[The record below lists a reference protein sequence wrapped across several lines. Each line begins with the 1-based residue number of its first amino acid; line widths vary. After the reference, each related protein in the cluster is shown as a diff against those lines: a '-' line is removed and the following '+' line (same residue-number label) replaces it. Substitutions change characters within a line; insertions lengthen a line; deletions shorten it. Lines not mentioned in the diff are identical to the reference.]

1 MKRMSALLL
10 SLLMIL
16 SLAACTSD
24 TEEASG
30 GSTEVTEGTE
40 TETNEPTTEVKTGAL
55 KIGLSTNALSNIHGQ
70 AIYETT
76 IKNGEARGH
85 EVIATNANG
94 GAAQQATDIENLIEQ
109 GCDVIIIQN
118 GEADA
123 LINVVARA
131 KEQGIYVISYESGWI
146 EGCDTMFGVNDFA
159 CGSDLYM
166 KIAAEMGFE
175 GEIITLHHND
185 HPVPRSHYLVMEAM
199 LKEYTNIV
207 SVNDGYTGYP
217 GTTELA
223 YEIVESALIANPNVK
238 AIWASFDL
246 EAIGAMQACRAMGRD
261 DIIIIGYDGE
271 ADVLK
276 NIEEGG
282 QIIATCIT
290 GYKDACENV
299 IEVAEKLA
307 AGEDVNAHYDIEYI
321 IIDGTNIDEYADYY
335 AEYEDSTVAE

>member
-1 MKRMSALLL
+1 MKKGFALLL
-10 SLLMIL
+10 SLALCF
-16 SLAACTSD
+16 SLAACGSD
-24 TEEASG
+24 ADTQQGTPPDAAQEDT
-30 GSTEVTEGTE
+30 GSTTPAQPAES
-40 TETNEPTTEVKTGAL
+40 KTGSL

-76 IKNGEARGH
+76 IANGEARGH

-131 KEQGIYVISYESGWI
+131 KERGIYVISYESGWI
-146 EGCDTMFGVNDFA
+146 EGCDTMFSVNDFA
-159 CGSDLYM
+159 CGADMYM

-175 GEIITLHHND
+175 GKIITLHHND
-185 HPVPRSHYLVMEAM
+185 HPVPRSHYLVIEAM

-223 YEIVESALIANPNVK
+223 YEIVESALMANPDVK
-238 AIWASFDL
+238 AIWATFDL
-246 EAIGAMQACRAMGRD
+246 EAIGAMQACQAMGRD
-261 DIIIIGYDGE
+261 DIVIIGYDGE

-276 NIEEGG
+276 TIEEGG
-282 QIIATCIT
+282 QIIGTVIT
-290 GYKDACENV
+290 GYKEACENV
-299 IEVAEKLA
+299 ITVAEKLA
-307 AGEDVNAHYDIEYI
+307 AGEEINAHYDIEYI
-321 IIDGTNIDEYADYY
+321 LIDSTNIDEYKDYY
-335 AEYEDSTVAE
+335 AEYE

>member
-1 MKRMSALLL
+1 MKKFFALLL
-10 SLLMIL
+10 ALTLACSLM
-16 SLAACTSD
+16 ACSSD
-24 TEEASG
+24 TPAPTQQDTSPSSDQGDADTQTPSPSASPKS
-30 GSTEVTEGTE
+30 GSLT
-40 TETNEPTTEVKTGAL
+40 
-55 KIGLSTNALSNIHGQ
+55 IGLSTNALSNIHGQ

-76 IKNGEARGH
+76 IANGEARGH
-85 EVIATNANG
+85 KVIATNANG
-94 GAAQQATDIENLIEQ
+94 GASQQATDIENLIEQ

-131 KEQGIYVISYESGWI
+131 KERGIYVISYESGWI
-146 EGCDTMFGVNDFA
+146 DGCDSMFGVNDFA

-185 HPVPRSHYLVMEAM
+185 HPVPRSHYLVIEAM

-217 GTTELA
+217 ATTELA
-223 YEIVESALIANPNVK
+223 YKIVESALTANPNVK
-238 AIWASFDL
+238 AIWATFDL
-246 EAIGAMQACRAMGRD
+246 EAIGAMQACQAMGRD
-261 DIIIIGYDGE
+261 DIMIIGYDGE

-276 NIEEGG
+276 TIQEGG

-290 GYKDACENV
+290 GYKEACENV
-299 IEVAEKLA
+299 ITVAEQLA
-307 AGEDVNAHYDIEYI
+307 AGEPVNAHYDIEYI
-321 IIDGTNIDEYADYY
+321 IIDSTNIDEYADYY
-335 AEYEDSTVAE
+335 ADAE

>member
-1 MKRMSALLL
+1 MKRFFALLL
-10 SLLMIL
+10 TLAMSISLM
-16 SLAACTSD
+16 ACSSD
-24 TEEASG
+24 TDTPQTDTPPDAAQD
-30 GSTEVTEGTE
+30 GTE
-40 TETNEPTTEVKTGAL
+40 TETPTEVKTGSL

-76 IKNGEARGH
+76 IANGEAHGH

-109 GCDVIIIQN
+109 DCDVIIIQN

-131 KEQGIYVISYESGWI
+131 KERGIYVISYESGWI
-146 EGCDTMFGVNDFA
+146 PGCDTMFGVNDFA
-159 CGSDLYM
+159 CGSDMYM

-217 GTTELA
+217 G
-223 YEIVESALIANPNVK
+223 YVH
-238 AIWASFDL
+238 
-246 EAIGAMQACRAMGRD
+246 
-261 DIIIIGYDGE
+261 
-271 ADVLK
+271 
-276 NIEEGG
+276 
-282 QIIATCIT
+282 
-290 GYKDACENV
+290 
-299 IEVAEKLA
+299 
-307 AGEDVNAHYDIEYI
+307 EDR
-321 IIDGTNIDEYADYY
+321 G
-335 AEYEDSTVAE
+335 